1 MRLRAPLNEMTVT
14 WAFGATSDDPRLA
27 GVVHRGVDLRAAV
40 GTPCRAAADGAAVA
54 LSQYDMG
61 FGRYMRLG
69 LGEVTLDGWDG
80 SRLMGNVVVY
90 YAHLI
95 KRTPS
100 QPVQRGAVIGWT
112 GETGFCLGAHLHWE
126 VRVDGMPV
134 DPMLYVEGAMDA
146 LERTVGE
153 MREASKLVRWTME
166 DKVVR
171 AIQRARANRFEAIR
185 LRNQADA
192 LDTEADS
199 EEQAAYACCEKMVST
214 VDGIAYR
221 PEILGGG
228 GSPPDWEG

>member
-1 MRLRAPLNEMTVT
+1 MQLKAPLDEMIVT
-14 WAFGATSDDPRLA
+14 WPFGATSDDPRLA
-27 GVVHRGVDLRAAV
+27 GVVHRGVDLRAVV
-40 GTPCRAAADGAAVA
+40 GTPVYAAADGAAVA
-54 LSQYDMG
+54 LDQYDVG
-61 FGRYMRLG
+61 FGQYMRLG
-69 LGEVTLDGWDG
+69 LGVVTLDGWDG
-80 SRLMGNVVVY
+80 SHITGDTVVY
-90 YAHLI
+90 YAHLSQ
-95 KRTPS
+95 RTAS
-100 QPVQRGAVIGWT
+100 RPVTRGELIGWT
-112 GETGFCLGAHLHWE
+112 GATGTVTAAHLHWE

>member
-1 MRLRAPLNEMTVT
+1 MRLRAPLNEMIVT
-14 WAFGATSDDPRLA
+14 WPFGATSDDPRLA
-27 GVVHRGVDLRAAV
+27 GVTHRGVDLRAAV

-126 VRVDGMPV
+126 VRVDGVSV
-134 DPMLYVEGAMDA
+134 DPMLYVEGGPMEQ
-146 LERTVGE
+146 LERVGE
-153 MREASKLVRWTME
+153 FAAAVRWQLE
-166 DKVVR
+166 E
-171 AIQRARANRFEAIR
+171 AQREEEEADQ
-185 LRNQADA
+185 LRGQADELERSA
-192 LDTEADS
+192 RERRKTLISRVDGL
-199 EEQAAYACCEKMVST
+199 AYATE
-214 VDGIAYR
+214 IAAGR
-221 PEILGGG
+221 PAPEEWG
-228 GSPPDWEG
+228 EGL